1 MTGMSLI
8 IRDRWRPVERRGM
21 KQDQE
26 MTQAETDTLMNN
38 DLKIGLFIIK

>member
-21 KQDQE
+21 KQE